1 MASLNLHR
9 PHRFQLKHP
18 FINEGNQ
25 KSEKA
30 GFYWK
35 IKHLAL
41 VALASLCSLAT
52 LAGVINL
59 FSRTSF
65 SMLSK
70 YTFILSVSAL
80 GVFLSGNMLNSMAS
94 RLPQSLVSL
103 ANYIYSIV
111 CEFFSLMALN
121 FLRFVNL
128 EKRDPQ
134 KGNGQQPILLIHG
147 LYSNSGSWAYYRY
160 RFSNEKLGPVF
171 TVHLGKPFD
180 SIETHAE
187 KVRNKVLEI
196 QKVTGRNDITL
207 IGHSMGGIV
216 ACVAASKLAECNL
229 LVTDII
235 TLGSPLKG
243 AFLAA
248 WGIGKAV
255 KEMHPQSAFLANLSK
270 RILNL
275 PSTTHFFH
283 IASKTDLL
291 VPLSSALFNDTT
303 YTKRLTLSNV
313 GHLSLLFSDSLIEE
327 VINYYKIRQ
336 NKV

>member
-1 MASLNLHR
+1 MASLNIHR
-9 PHRFQLKHP
+9 PPRLPCNHS
-18 FINEGNQ
+18 FINEGKQ
-25 KSEKA
+25 KNEKA
-30 GFYWK
+30 AFYWK

-41 VALASLCSLAT
+41 LALATLCSLAT

-59 FSRTSF
+59 FSSISF
-65 SMLSK
+65 SRLSK
-70 YTFILSVSAL
+70 YTFILSAGAL
-80 GVFLSGNMLNSMAS
+80 GVFLSGNMLNLMAS

-111 CEFFSLMALN
+111 CEFFSLIALN
-121 FLRFVNL
+121 FLRFVDL
-128 EKRDPQ
+128 EKRDPH

-160 RFSNEKLGPVF
+160 RFSKEKLGPVF
-171 TVHLGKPFD
+171 TEHLGKPFE

-196 QKVTGRNDITL
+196 QRVTGRSDITL

-243 AFLAA
+243 AFLTAC
-248 WGIGKAV
+248 GIGKAV
-255 KEMHPQSAFLANLSK
+255 KEMHPQSAFLASLSK

-291 VPLSSALFNDTT
+291 VPLSSALYNETI
-303 YTKRLTLSNV
+303 YAKRLTLSNV
-313 GHLSLLFSDSLIEE
+313 GHLSLLFSDSLIDE
-327 VINYYKIRQ
+327 VIDYYKIRQ